1 MRFSL
6 LLMPIGAIATSALAA
21 PPPENIQI
29 PPQLSDPQLADR
41 LTDTM
46 VALSKTFLN
55 LPVGDVEAA
64 LDGRKPTSADK
75 RRTVRTET
83 GMSERELDA
92 KIEASRPAI
101 HAGQKALVAALPALI
116 KGVSDAEKEFERAT
130 ANLPQPGYPNR

>member
-1 MRFSL
+1 MRLSL
-6 LLMPIGAIATSALAA
+6 LVMPVVAIAAPALAA

-75 RRTVRTET
+75 HRTVRTET
-83 GMSERELDA
+83 GSVSTTSARTAQAPACRQSRSKL
-92 KIEASRPAI
+92 ASAP
-101 HAGQKALVAALPALI
+101 
-116 KGVSDAEKEFERAT
+116 T
-130 ANLPQPGYPNR
+130 